1 MATETQNKFF
11 SALTGAF
18 LILYFVLNNSVI
30 IVCVLSYLVRAV
42 VDNILYSR
50 KCPCHPEP
58 LPIGNYRDEEVE
70 VVEGGMGDYNYMH
83 HGCLEFT
90 IEVH

>member
-1 MATETQNKFF
+1 MSPAEPGKYSF
-11 SALTGAF
+11 S
-18 LILYFVLNNSVI
+18 
-30 IVCVLSYLVRAV
+30 
-42 VDNILYSR
+42 

-90 IEVH
+90 IEVNNLQLKKELVKTCCG

>member
-1 MATETQNKFF
+1 MNNATHGYF
-11 SALTGAF
+11 S
-18 LILYFVLNNSVI
+18 
-30 IVCVLSYLVRAV
+30 
-42 VDNILYSR
+42 

-83 HGCLEFT
+83 HGCMEFT
-90 IEVH
+90 IEVTHYRHGFSK

>member
-1 MATETQNKFF
+1 MICVIDGYF
-11 SALTGAF
+11 S
-18 LILYFVLNNSVI
+18 
-30 IVCVLSYLVRAV
+30 
-42 VDNILYSR
+42 

-83 HGCLEFT
+83 HGCMEFT
-90 IEVH
+90 IEVTHCIDWLI

>member
-1 MATETQNKFF
+1 MQSVPPKKRLFLYIF
-11 SALTGAF
+11 S
-18 LILYFVLNNSVI
+18 
-30 IVCVLSYLVRAV
+30 
-42 VDNILYSR
+42 

-90 IEVH
+90 IEVCD